1 MWKALAI
8 KEIREDTW
16 IAAVALAVYLLIVID
31 NIGWNLPGFL
41 SGVSWIYSYGYRGG
55 PQQIPFVANDFVTS
69 SAIVSALLAIAIAFR
84 QTLGE
89 SLHETWLL
97 LWRLPIRRNDLL
109 YAKLLVGL
117 VTYLFCAALPIAIFA
132 AWAATPGTHA
142 SPFYW
147 SMTLPA
153 WASWFSMTALYL
165 AAFLSGLRSARWI
178 GSRLLP
184 LAAVG
189 LPVFV
194 LHAAAVWWLTVPIVI
209 VLDVLFLVCIQ
220 QAARVRDYS

>member
-1 MWKALAI
+1 MDL
-8 KEIREDTW
+8 
-16 IAAVALAVYLLIVID
+16 
-31 NIGWNLPGFL
+31 FL
-41 SGVSWIYSYGYRGG
+41 RLSRGPATG
-55 PQQIPFVANDFVTS
+55 SLCADDFATS
-69 SAIVSALLAIAIAFR
+69 IAIVSALLAVAIAFR

-97 LWRLPIRRNDLL
+97 LWRLPIHRSDLL
-109 YAKLLVGL
+109 CAKLLVGL
-117 VTYLFCAALPIAIFA
+117 VMYLFCASLPIAIFS

-147 SMTLPA
+147 EMTLPA

-165 AAFLSGLRSARWI
+165 AAFLSGLRPARWI

-184 LAAVG
+184 LAAAG
-189 LPVFV
+189 LPVFA
-194 LHAAAVWWLTVPIVI
+194 LHVAEAPWWLAGPIVI
-209 VLDVLFLVCIQ
+209 ALDLLILTCIQ